1 MLTGVPPPPVNAA
14 DLDILFPAESAGP
27 PLLAD
32 EELAARVMRL
42 RALHAEMKAREAE
55 AEAVEFEV
63 RRAMRDASELVMP
76 NGKTAVTWKER
87 SGSWLDETALKEAHP
102 KLAREFTRKWTRRVF
117 NLKQFAT
124 EGI

>member
-1 MLTGVPPPPVNAA
+1 MAYDQLGMSVGGVLQDLGTSMYRDKRAKAA
-14 DLDILFPAESAGP
+14 YAE
-27 PLLAD
+27 
-32 EELAARVMRL
+32 
-42 RALHAEMKAREAE
+42 EMKAREAE